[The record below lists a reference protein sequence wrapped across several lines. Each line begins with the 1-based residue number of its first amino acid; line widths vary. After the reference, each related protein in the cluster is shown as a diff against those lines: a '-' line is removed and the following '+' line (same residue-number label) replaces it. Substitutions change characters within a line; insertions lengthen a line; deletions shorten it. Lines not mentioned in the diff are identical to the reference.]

1 MKMII
6 EAVFVAYIILMIF
19 IGIYEYRKT
28 KGLLDFYLAGK
39 NLGVLVVSFSFFA
52 TYFSTAAF
60 LGGGGFGF
68 LAGFQWSAFLIF
80 FHVLFAISAWILIA
94 PPMKKLADKHGALT
108 IPELFK
114 MKYGRIAQVVA
125 ALVILFFFQFYMIS
139 IYKGAGNLFEVMLN
153 LDYKTGLIITGI
165 VVMLYTAIGGFR
177 AVVMTDLI
185 QGLLILFG
193 GIALFITLMIYLSGP
208 INAINSLQSVDSIIN
223 GKDLFEFG
231 KLAPPPIMKA
241 GMVIPFILSL
251 TFAISIAQLASP
263 QLVVRF
269 IAARDDRVIA
279 KGMILT
285 PLIIGLFAICVFSI
299 GPFGWLIIPNYDD
312 PVKYMKN
319 PDLVVPFIAMK
330 LFPIGINALLLTA
343 VIAAAM
349 STINSLLHVLATS
362 FVRDIVQVG
371 VRISDSLA
379 LKLTRLSV
387 FVFALIPLILAI
399 KPPGYIVVIV
409 GLSFSV
415 ITAAFLIPLVAALYL
430 EKPAKMPAI
439 ASMIV
444 AVVVSIAWYLLYY
457 KTYWIYPVVPGLIA
471 STIAYAVFYGVE
483 AKVVQK
489 VEQV

>member
-1 MKMII
+1 MII

>member
-1 MKMII
+1 MII

-19 IGIYEYRKT
+19 IEIYEYRKT